1 MARSFL
7 RGSMQGKVSL
17 VATCVLACLWL
28 QTPIATAQHGGGHPV
43 GGHAGGGVRTG
54 APHVVVPP
62 AAYPTI
68 PRPPLIAGPR
78 PVGVNARF
86 HFRSRP
92 INVFV
97 FRRRFFFGAPCF
109 RFGLGLGCNSFWWP
123 NYDLCWGWGFYCN
136 ALPFTGYGFE
146 NYVTLQPYEVPVYLY
161 GPGERDQVWLYLKDG
176 TVYTVADYWFVNG
189 KVHFIAVEEG
199 GAKSVEHVIGFDE
212 LDVQQTIDVNTR
224 RGFRVVM
231 RDEPLDQYLRDHP
244 DAMPPLLEP
253 SKKN

>member
-7 RGSMQGKVSL
+7 RGSMQGKASL
-17 VATCVLACLWL
+17 VATCVLACLWF

-43 GGHAGGGVRTG
+43 GAHAGGGVRTG
-54 APHVVVPP
+54 VPRVVVPP
-62 AAYPTI
+62 AHPTI
-68 PRPPLIAGPR
+68 PRPPLIPAPR
-78 PVGVNARF
+78 PMGVNARF
-86 HFRSRP
+86 HFWPRP

-97 FRRRFFFGAPCF
+97 FRRGFFFGAPCF

-136 ALPFTGYGFE
+136 VLPFTDYGFE
-146 NYVTLQPYEVPVYLY
+146 NYVTLQPYPVPAYLY

-176 TVYTVADYWFVNG
+176 TAYTVADYWFVNG

-231 RDEPLDQYLRDHP
+231 RDEPLEQYLRDHP
-244 DAMPPLLEP
+244 DPMPPLLQP
-253 SKKN
+253 TQKN

>member
-7 RGSMQGKVSL
+7 RGSMQGKASL
-17 VATCVLACLWL
+17 VATCVLACLL
-28 QTPIATAQHGGGHPV
+28 FQTPIATAQHGGGHPV

-54 APHVVVPP
+54 VPRVVVPP
-62 AAYPTI
+62 ANPTI
-68 PRPPLIAGPR
+68 PRPPLIPGPR
-78 PVGVNARF
+78 PMGVNARF
-86 HFRSRP
+86 HFPPRP

-97 FRRRFFFGAPCF
+97 FRRGFFFGAPCF

-136 ALPFTGYGFE
+136 VLPFTDYGFE
-146 NYVTLQPYEVPVYLY
+146 NYVTLQPYPVPVYLY

-176 TVYTVADYWFVNG
+176 TAYTVADYWFVNG

-231 RDEPLDQYLRDHP
+231 RDEPLEQYLRDHP
-244 DAMPPLLEP
+244 DAMPPLLQP
-253 SKKN
+253 TQKN

>member
-7 RGSMQGKVSL
+7 RGSVQGKVSL
-17 VATCVLACLWL
+17 VATCVLACLWF
-28 QTPIATAQHGGGHPV
+28 QTPTATAQHGGGHPV

-54 APHVVVPP
+54 VPRVVVPP
-62 AAYPTI
+62 AYPAI
-68 PRPPLIAGPR
+68 PRPPLNPRPR

-86 HFRSRP
+86 HFRPRP

-97 FRRRFFFGAPCF
+97 FRRGFFFGAPCF
-109 RFGLGLGCNSFWWP
+109 RFGLGCNSFWWP

-136 ALPFTGYGFE
+136 VLPFTDYGFE
-146 NYVTLQPYEVPVYLY
+146 NYVTLQPYPVPVYLY

-176 TVYTVADYWFVNG
+176 TAYTVADYWFVNG
-189 KVHFIAVEEG
+189 KVQFIAVEEG

-212 LDVQQTIDVNTR
+212 LDVQQTIDVNTQ

-231 RDEPLDQYLRDHP
+231 RDEPLEQYLRDHP
-244 DAMPPLLEP
+244 DPMPPLLQP
-253 SKKN
+253 TQKN